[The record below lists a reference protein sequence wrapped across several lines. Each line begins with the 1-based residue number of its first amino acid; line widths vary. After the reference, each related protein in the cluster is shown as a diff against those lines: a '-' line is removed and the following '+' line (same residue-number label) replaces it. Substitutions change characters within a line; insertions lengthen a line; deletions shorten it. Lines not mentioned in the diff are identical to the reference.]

1 MSEPKPPENWKS
13 RFGVILAVT
22 GSAVGLGNFLRFPGQ
37 AASNGGGAF
46 MIPYFVSFLL
56 IGVPIAW
63 VEWAMGRY
71 GGARGYHSAPGVF
84 RAVTGRRWGTYLGLL
99 GPVIPVVIYVYYV
112 FIEAWCLGYALSYAR
127 GAMGSAGVDFGARF
141 AAFTGAAAHGS
152 ILTGTEPTL
161 LLVAICYVLNFSLVY
176 VGITKGI
183 EAFCRY
189 AMPALAICAVA
200 ILLRVLTLGTPDPA
214 RPEWNIENG
223 LGAMWN
229 LSGGGRS
236 LIDTLSNPEVWL
248 AAAGQIFF
256 SLSVGFGIVLTYAS
270 YMKPDDDVMMSSL
283 TAAAGNEFFEVA
295 LGGLITIPAAFAF
308 LGPGILENVPGTFGM
323 GFVALPSVFAHM
335 PGGQVFGFL
344 FFFLL
349 FIAAVTSSISMLQP
363 AIALFEEGLALGRK
377 EASVLLSFLTLS
389 GTSLVVYFSKD
400 FAALDTLDFWI
411 GSLAIFML
419 ATIQVIV
426 FGWLFGVKRGMAEL
440 ARGAIVPI
448 PRVVGILIKYV
459 SPTYLLGI
467 FALWLVRN
475 LPERIAQLER
485 VPPGE
490 PPVVAIALGFIGAVL
505 VFFAMVLNR
514 ANRRWNEHEDQ
525 ALASTQDREVTSPG
539 AQR

>member
-1 MSEPKPPENWKS
+1 MSDSKPKESWSS

-22 GSAVGLGNFLRFPGQ
+22 GSAVGLGNFLRFPGL

-71 GGARGYHSAPGVF
+71 GGARGYHSSPGVF
-84 RAVTGRRWGTYLGLL
+84 RAVMGHRLGTYLGLL
-99 GPVIPVVIYVYYV
+99 GPVIPVVIYVYYI
-112 FIEAWCLGYALSYAR
+112 FIEAWCLGYAWKYLT
-127 GAMGSAGVDFGARF
+127 GSMSLDPSTDFGAHF
-141 AAFTGAAAHGS
+141 AAFTGSSAHGS
-152 ILTGTEPTL
+152 VLTGVEPTL
-161 LLVAICYVLNFSLVY
+161 ILVALCYVLNFALVY
-176 VGITKGI
+176 VGISKGI
-183 EAFCRY
+183 ETFCRY
-189 AMPALAICAVA
+189 AMPALAVCAVVV
-200 ILLRVLTLGTPDPA
+200 LVRVLTLGTPDPA
-214 RPEWNIENG
+214 HPDWNVGNG

-229 LSGGGRS
+229 LSGNGRS
-236 LIDTLSNPEVWL
+236 LVDTLSNPEVWL

-295 LGGLITIPAAFAF
+295 LGGLITIPAAFIF
-308 LGPGILENVPGTFGM
+308 LGPGILEDVPGTFGM

-335 PGGQVFGFL
+335 PGGQLFGFL

-349 FIAAVTSSISMLQP
+349 FIAAITSSISMLQP
-363 AIALFEEGLALGRK
+363 AIALFEEGLSLGRK
-377 EASVLLSFLTLS
+377 EATILLSFVTLS

-411 GSLAIFML
+411 GSLAIFVL

-426 FGWLFGVKRGMAEL
+426 FGWFFGVKRGLAEL
-440 ARGAIVPI
+440 DRGAIVPI
-448 PRVVGILIKYV
+448 PRFVGVLIKYV
-459 SPTYLLGI
+459 SPAYLLVI

-475 LPERIAQLER
+475 LPERLAQLGR

-490 PPVVAIALGFIGAVL
+490 PPVVAIAMGFIGVVVA
-505 VFFAMVLNR
+505 FFAMVLAR
-514 ANRRWNEHEDQ
+514 ANRHWDAREGQRAESLERDA
-525 ALASTQDREVTSPG
+525 ALEGTPR
-539 AQR
+539 